1 MTSQL
6 EVWRKESTKMCAPKV
21 IPGHKGMIVGD
32 REDMIRRARLLSK
45 SEAKL
50 MYKRKW
56 DPNSK
61 SKITKAYDAT
71 TGKLY
76 TPVRRGG

>member
-1 MTSQL
+1 
-6 EVWRKESTKMCAPKV
+6 
-21 IPGHKGMIVGD
+21 MIVGD

-45 SEAKL
+45 VKL
-50 MYKRKW
+50 IYKKKW

-61 SKITKAYDAT
+61 SKITKAYDAA

-76 TPVRRGG
+76 TPSKRDC

>member
-1 MTSQL
+1 
-6 EVWRKESTKMCAPKV
+6 
-21 IPGHKGMIVGD
+21 MIVGD

-45 SEAKL
+45 SKAKL
-50 MYKRKW
+50 IYKKKW